1 MLRFGALVLCGGR
14 SQRIGKNKA
23 YLLKDNEP
31 FISIIVNKLSE
42 IFEEVVIAVDETQ
55 KYTQIINN
63 RVKVVEDKRNYYG
76 PIEGLRQG
84 LKISQKDYIF
94 VCGCDMPNISKDCII
109 ELAGYID
116 YSYQC
121 ILPFIEKPQVLH
133 GFYSKS
139 LYTKIESGSYFS
151 IKGLLDDVK
160 VKYVSKFN
168 CNIKESVIN
177 INTKE
182 DYIKFLGGA
191 NG

>member
-1 MLRFGALVLCGGR
+1 MLKFGALVLCGGK
-14 SQRIGKNKA
+14 SKRIGKNKA
-23 YLLKDNEP
+23 YLLKNNES
-31 FISIIVNKLSE
+31 FISIIVNRLLE
-42 IFEEVVIAVDETQ
+42 IFEEVILAVDETQ
-55 KYTQIINN
+55 KYAQIISNGL
-63 RVKVVEDKRNYYG
+63 KVVEDKKNYFG

-84 LKISQKDYIF
+84 LRVTHKQYLF
-94 VCGCDMPNISKDCII
+94 VCGCDMPNIKKDCIE
-109 ELAGYID
+109 ELANYVD
-116 YSYQC
+116 NSYDC
-121 ILPFIEKPQVLH
+121 VIPLIESPQVLH

-139 LYTKIESGSYFS
+139 LYKKIESGNYFS

-182 DYIKFLGGA
+182 DYAKLLGGA